1 MFGKMKKFVPVL
13 MLGVLFGGAVLVAQ
27 AGDAS
32 ARTTQCWKCT
42 GGWCCY

>member
-1 MFGKMKKFVPVL
+1 MFSKIAKIVPVL
-13 MLGVLFGGAVLVAQ
+13 ILSAIVGAVTLMAP